1 MGEPGDGVR
10 LPAAGRMLD
19 EISLPRAVLVRI
31 GQEPPHHVE
40 LVVARPDLLLPL
52 LARLLILG
60 LDDLCVVLQDVGQ
73 PVAGDDARPEV
84 LSFEAVRIRRVPGT
98 IVPALV
104 EWQEPRGFALEVRAE
119 PHLVLIHGEMRHTAA
134 ELEELFAR
142 VAIALVLFHSVLD
155 RLFGEAVLQLERGDR
170 QAVDEQAEV
179 ERPLGLVAAV
189 AELARDREAVL
200 RIAFSSS
207 GVAGRRRTVEEFD
220 VMRPVLDPIAEHVD
234 DTTLA
239 DLALEASQKLPA
251 PWAIIFEAQALKH
264 LWLRLDEERQEL
276 CQIDRVLA
284 VIVVGRAADPSGPT
298 RRGGSLAFQICRRQR
313 DIAGTAGQG
322 GADKPFE
329 ASFAGVGGH
338 VTHRLSSNGNLLQLP
353 RLHLVD
359 GSADSVDLLLDER
372 PSG

>member
-1 MGEPGDGVR
+1 M
-10 LPAAGRMLD
+10 
-19 EISLPRAVLVRI
+19 
-31 GQEPPHHVE
+31 
-40 LVVARPDLLLPL
+40 
-52 LARLLILG
+52 
-60 LDDLCVVLQDVGQ
+60 
-73 PVAGDDARPEV
+73 
-84 LSFEAVRIRRVPGT
+84 
-98 IVPALV
+98 
-104 EWQEPRGFALEVRAE
+104 RAE
-119 PHLVLIHGEMRHTAA
+119 PHLVLIHGEVRHTAA

-142 VAIALVLFHSVLD
+142 VAVAFVLFDGVFD
-155 RLFGEAVLQLERGDR
+155 RLLGEAVLQLERGDR

-179 ERPLGLVAAV
+179 ERPLSLVAAV
-189 AELARDREAVL
+189 TELARDREAVP
-200 RIAFSSS
+200 RVAFSGR
-207 GVAGRRRTVEEFD
+207 GVAGRRCAVEEFD

-239 DLALEASQKLPA
+239 DLALEAGQKLPA
-251 PWAIIFEAQALKH
+251 PWTIIFEAQALKH

-276 CQIDRVLA
+276 SQIDRVLA
-284 VIVVGRAADPSGPT
+284 IVVVGRAADPSGPT
-298 RRGGSLAFQICRRQR
+298 SGVGGFAFQTCRRQR

-338 VTHRLSSNGNLLQLP
+338 VTPRLSSNGYLLQLP